1 MLELVTL
8 FAWGFVVGCYGTLV
22 GIGGGPLIL
31 PVLAFFYRFDTPTL
45 IATSLFVIF
54 CNTFS
59 GTLAYL
65 NEKRV
70 DVVSGTKFGLATI
83 PGSLV
88 STFAVYYIH
97 IHVFTFFFGLFL
109 VSLAVYIYKH
119 PFQVLGYEALVQR
132 GMELAEGNP
141 FASRSSRY
149 MVGRRPRKIDL
160 EDQPL
165 NDGFVRRILRDEF
178 GRVYKYDVNE
188 TLGTAVTAVIGIFST
203 FLGVGGGFIQVPVL
217 IYLLTFPAHVAT
229 ATSHYITAINTFFT
243 LIPFVINGDVAYAV
257 AIPLAIGAIL
267 GAQLGALLSNKI
279 DAVTLQRLLVPV
291 FVFMGIK
298 LIFFNS

>member
-1 MLELVTL
+1 MTELLCL
-8 FAWGFVVGCYGTLV
+8 FAWGFAVGCYGTLV

-31 PVLAFFYRFDTPTL
+31 PVLAFFYRYDTPTL

-54 CNTFS
+54 FNTFS
-59 GTLAYL
+59 GSLAYL
-65 NEKRV
+65 KEKRV
-70 DVVSGTKFGLATI
+70 DIVSGTKFGLATI

-109 VSLAVYIYKH
+109 VTLAVYIYRN
-119 PFQVLGYEALVQR
+119 PFQVLGYEALVRR
-132 GMELAEGNP
+132 GKELAEGNP
-141 FASRSSRY
+141 FSRRGSRY
-149 MVGRRPRKIDL
+149 SALRNANKNAS
-160 EDQPL
+160 EAQPIIA
-165 NDGFVRRILRDEF
+165 GFVRRVIKDEF
-178 GRVYKYDVNE
+178 GRIYKYDVNE
-188 TLGTAVTAVIGIFST
+188 TLGTAVTAIIGIFST

-217 IYLLTFPAHVAT
+217 IYLLAFPPHVAT

-243 LIPFVINGDVAYAV
+243 LIPFVINGDVAYTV
-257 AIPLAIGAIL
+257 AIPLALGAIL

-279 DAVTLQRLLVPV
+279 DAETLQKLLVPV

>member
-1 MLELVTL
+1 MELLCL
-8 FAWGFVVGCYGTLV
+8 FAWGFAVGCYGTLV

-31 PVLAFFYRFDTPTL
+31 PVLAFFYRYDTPTL

-54 CNTFS
+54 FNTFS

-65 NEKRV
+65 KEKRV
-70 DVVSGTKFGLATI
+70 DIVSGTKFGLATI

-97 IHVFTFFFGLFL
+97 IHIFTFFFGLFL
-109 VSLAVYIYKH
+109 VTLAVYIYRN
-119 PFQVLGYEALVQR
+119 PFQVLGYEALVRR
-132 GMELAEGNP
+132 GKELAENNP
-141 FASRSSRY
+141 FSSRGSRY
-149 MVGRRPRKIDL
+149 AAVRRANENASEAKPIN
-160 EDQPL
+160 E
-165 NDGFVRRILRDEF
+165 GFVRRVIKDEF
-178 GRVYKYDVNE
+178 GRIYKYDVNE
-188 TLGTAVTAVIGIFST
+188 TLGTAVTALIGIFST

-217 IYLLTFPAHVAT
+217 IYLLAFPPHVAT

-257 AIPLAIGAIL
+257 AIPLAMGAIL

-279 DAVTLQRLLVPV
+279 DAETLQKLLVPV
-291 FVFMGIK
+291 FVFMGVK